1 LTPLQRNSPDLS
13 PVEADLDYSK
23 FLKMIEAHH
32 LPDLAAARAEAVR
45 RIHQV
50 LQAES
55 GLSVPDLEREVV
67 ISDESGQVLLTVK
80 FSEALT

>member
-1 LTPLQRNSPDLS
+1 
-13 PVEADLDYSK
+13 
-23 FLKMIEAHH
+23 MIEAHN
-32 LPDLAAARAEAVR
+32 LPDLAAARAEALR

-55 GLSVPDLEREVV
+55 CLSFRDLEREVV